1 MKKCFFIFGRSWIDK
16 LATMPGSSQATI
28 QVLMV
33 EDDDRLAQLTERYLS
48 KHELLVTRV
57 GDGVAA
63 IAEAS
68 RHRYD
73 VVLLD
78 LMLPGR
84 DGFEVCAAVRERS
97 DVPIIMV
104 TARGSDDERV
114 AGLEL
119 GADDY
124 LAKPFNP
131 RELLARIHALVRRER
146 GQIGP
151 PVRTLEV
158 GALQLDAGRMQASLA
173 GVALE
178 LTSHEFHLLY
188 ALAEHAGR
196 PLSRERLLDRLHAGG
211 AEEAFERSIDV
222 HVSRLRRKLGSS
234 GLLRTIRGQG
244 YMLTSDPN

>member
-1 MKKCFFIFGRSWIDK
+1 M
-16 LATMPGSSQATI
+16 LAAI

-33 EDDDRLAQLTERYLS
+33 EDDERLALLTERYLT
-48 KHELLVTRV
+48 KHALLVTRV
-57 GDGVAA
+57 GDGLAA

-84 DGFEVCAAVRERS
+84 DGLEVCAAMRERS

-146 GQIGP
+146 GQVGP
-151 PVRTLEV
+151 QVRALTV
-158 GALQLDAGRMQASLA
+158 GPLLLDAGHLRASLA

-178 LTSHEFHLLY
+178 LTSHEFNLLY

-196 PLSRERLLDRLHAGG
+196 PVSRERLLDRLHSGG

-234 GLLRTIRGQG
+234 RLLRTVRGQG
-244 YMLTSDPN
+244 YMLTSNPDAE